1 MKNRLTIAIQK
12 KGRLF
17 NHSSDLIRKSGIN
30 FSTKGDTLLAK
41 SYNLPID
48 ILFVRSE
55 DIPSLVSNGD
65 ADLAI
70 VGENVLIE
78 KSLFKRTYIEKII
91 NLGFSNCRLSFA
103 APKNNKIKSF
113 NNMKIATSYPN
124 TVKKYLKD
132 KGINASI
139 ININGSVLMCKEIIP
154 HFKAQKYGKII
165 QLSGGGATNPLPNI
179 SAYAVTKSAIV
190 RFAET
195 LAEEVRNYGIDVNS
209 IAPGA
214 LNTGMLDEII
224 LAGPEKVGNEFYE
237 KSLKQ
242 KETGGAPITKA
253 AELAIFLASSASDGI
268 TAKLI
273 SALWDNWQSWPE
285 YKELINNSDMYTLR
299 RIIGRDRNFEEGDK

>member
-17 NHSSDLIRKSGIN
+17 NQSSDLIRKSGIS

-41 SYNLPID
+41 SNNLPID

-78 KSLFKRTYIEKII
+78 KSLFKRTSIEKII

-132 KGINASI
+132 KDIAASI
-139 ININGSVLMCKEIIP
+139 ISINGSVELTPYIGMSDMICDLVSSGATLEANNLKEIAVIL
-154 HFKAQKYGKII
+154 KSQAVLIKNKNLDKDKEKI
-165 QLSGGGATNPLPNI
+165 A
-179 SAYAVTKSAIV
+179 
-190 RFAET
+190 
-195 LAEEVRNYGIDVNS
+195 
-209 IAPGA
+209 
-214 LNTGMLDEII
+214 
-224 LAGPEKVGNEFYE
+224 EKVISRMQGVVNAIESKYVMLNSDASKVKEICKLLPGSESPTIIPLEDSKKVAIHALCQEPIFWETME
-237 KSLKQ
+237 KLKA
-242 KETGGAPITKA
+242 KG
-253 AELAIFLASSASDGI
+253 ASSI
-268 TAKLI
+268 LVMPVEKIL
-273 SALWDNWQSWPE
+273 N
-285 YKELINNSDMYTLR
+285 
-299 RIIGRDRNFEEGDK
+299 

>member
-139 ININGSVLMCKEIIP
+139 ININGSVELTPYIGMSDMICDLVSSGATLEANNLKEIEVIL
-154 HFKAQKYGKII
+154 KSQAVLIKNKNLNKDKEKIAEKII
-165 QLSGGGATNPLPNI
+165 SRMQGVVNAIESKYVMLNSDASRAKEICKLLPGSESPTIIPLED
-179 SAYAVTKSAIV
+179 SKKVAIHALCQEPI
-190 RFAET
+190 FWET
-195 LAEEVRNYGIDVNS
+195 
-209 IAPGA
+209 
-214 LNTGMLDEII
+214 M
-224 LAGPEKVGNEFYE
+224 EK
-237 KSLKQ
+237 LKA
-242 KETGGAPITKA
+242 KG
-253 AELAIFLASSASDGI
+253 ASSI
-268 TAKLI
+268 LVMPVEKIL
-273 SALWDNWQSWPE
+273 N
-285 YKELINNSDMYTLR
+285 
-299 RIIGRDRNFEEGDK
+299 